1 MRMLELAGDDRL
13 PALGLGTWKSAPGEV
28 GTAVREAIRIGYR
41 HIDCA
46 PIYGN
51 EAEIGGAIAD
61 AIAAGDVTRDELW
74 ITSKL
79 WCDRHAEK
87 DVVPALQQT
96 LNDLRLERLDL
107 FLVHWPVAL
116 KKGKQ
121 MADRAKDFIPLD
133 KLPISKTWKGME
145 AAQAGGLT
153 RRIGVSNFS
162 SKKLKDLCAVAA
174 IKPAMNQVELHPY
187 LAQVDLLS
195 TCRELG
201 VAVTAYS
208 PLGSQDRPPVLR
220 AEGERNLLLDP
231 LVTGIA
237 EGIGATPAQVLI
249 AWALQR
255 GAAVIPKSVNPGRLA
270 ENFAAAQV
278 ELSPVDRQRLGSLDA
293 GRRYVTGEFW
303 TTSGSPY
310 TLANL
315 WDE

>member
-1 MRMLELAGDDRL
+1 MRTIQLTGGDRL

-28 GTAVREAIRIGYR
+28 AAAIREALRIGYR

-51 EAEIGGAIAD
+51 EHEIGGALAD

-79 WCDRHAEK
+79 WNDRHERK
-87 DVVPALQQT
+87 HVVPALKET
-96 LNDLRLERLDL
+96 LAALRLDRLDL

-121 MADRAKDFIPLD
+121 MADRAKDYVPLD
-133 KLPISKTWKGME
+133 KLPLTETWRGME
-145 AAQAGGLT
+145 AAQAAGLT
-153 RRIGVSNFS
+153 RHIGVSNFS
-162 SKKLKDLCAVAA
+162 AKKLRALCTAA
-174 IKPAMNQVELHPY
+174 DARPAMNQVELHPY
-187 LAQVDLLS
+187 LAQVDLLG

-208 PLGSQDRPPVLR
+208 PLGSQDRPEVLR
-220 AEGERNLLLDP
+220 AKGERNLLRDS
-231 LVTGIA
+231 LVVEIA
-237 EGIGATPAQVLI
+237 EGLGATPAQVLI

-255 GAAVIPKSVNPGRLA
+255 GTAVIPKSVDPGRLA
-270 ENFAAAQV
+270 ENFAAA
-278 ELSPVDRQRLGSLDA
+278 ELELAPVDMQRLDSLDA

-303 TTSGSPY
+303 TTGGSPY

>member
-1 MRMLELAGDDRL
+1 MRNIQLSGGDTL

-28 GTAVREAIRIGYR
+28 GAAVREALRIGYR

-51 EAEIGGAIAD
+51 EHEIGPAIAD
-61 AIAAGDVTRDELW
+61 AVAAGEVTRDELW

-79 WCDRHAEK
+79 WNDRHERK
-87 DVVPALQQT
+87 HVVPALKDT
-96 LNDLRLERLDL
+96 LSALRLDRLDL

-116 KKGKQ
+116 KKGRS
-121 MADRAKDFIPLD
+121 ATGNAKDYISLA
-133 KLPISKTWKGME
+133 KLPLTETWQGME
-145 AAQAGGLT
+145 AAQAAGLT
-153 RRIGVSNFS
+153 RHIGVSNFS
-162 SKKLKDLCAVAA
+162 AKKLRELCAVARVR
-174 IKPAMNQVELHPY
+174 PAMNQVELHPY
-187 LAQVDLLS
+187 LAQVDLLG

-208 PLGSQDRPPVLR
+208 PLGSQDRPAGMR
-220 AEGERNLLLDP
+220 AADERNLLVDP
-231 LVTGIA
+231 LVVEVARGV
-237 EGIGATPAQVLI
+237 GATPAQVLI

-255 GAAVIPKSVNPGRLA
+255 GTAVIPKSVNPKRLA
-270 ENFAAAQV
+270 ENFAAAD
-278 ELSPVDRQRLGSLDA
+278 LTLAPADMQRLESLDV

-303 TTSGSPY
+303 TTGASPY

>member
-1 MRMLELAGDDRL
+1 MRMIQLKGGGQL

-28 GTAVREAIRIGYR
+28 ATAVREALRVGYR

-51 EAEIGGAIAD
+51 EAEIGGALAD

-96 LNDLRLERLDL
+96 LKDLRLERLDL

-121 MADRAKDFIPLD
+121 MAERAKDFIALD
-133 KLPISKTWKGME
+133 RLPIAKTWKGME
-145 AAQAGGLT
+145 AAHAAGHA
-153 RRIGVSNFS
+153 RHIGVSNFS
-162 SKKLKDLCAVAA
+162 AKKLRELCSVASVQ
-174 IKPAMNQVELHPY
+174 PAMNQVELHPY
-187 LAQVDLLS
+187 LAQVDLLG

-231 LVTGIA
+231 LVTEIA
-237 EGIGATPAQVLI
+237 ESLGVTPAQVLI

-255 GAAVIPKSVNPGRLA
+255 GTAVIPKSVNPARLE
-270 ENFAAAQV
+270 ENFAAAKV
-278 ELSPVDRQRLGSLDA
+278 ELGPIDMQRLGSLDA

-303 TTSGSPY
+303 TTPGSPY

>member
-1 MRMLELAGDDRL
+1 MRSIQLAGGDRL

-28 GTAVREAIRIGYR
+28 AAAIREALRIGYR

-51 EAEIGGAIAD
+51 EREIGVALAD
-61 AIAAGDVTRDELW
+61 AIAAGEVQRDELW

-79 WCDRHAEK
+79 WNDRHERK
-87 DVVPALQQT
+87 HVVPALKET
-96 LNDLRLERLDL
+96 LAALRLDRLDL

-121 MADRAKDFIPLD
+121 MADRAKDYVPLD
-133 KLPISKTWKGME
+133 KLPLSETWRGME
-145 AAQAGGLT
+145 AAQAEGLT
-153 RRIGVSNFS
+153 RHIGVSNFS
-162 SKKLKDLCAVAA
+162 AKKLRELCSAA
-174 IKPAMNQVELHPY
+174 QVKPAMNQVELHPY
-187 LAQVDLLS
+187 LAQVDLLG

-208 PLGSQDRPPVLR
+208 PLGSQDRPEVLR
-220 AEGERNLLLDP
+220 AKGERNLLQDP
-231 LVTGIA
+231 LVVEIA
-237 EGIGATPAQVLI
+237 QGLNATPAQVLI

-255 GAAVIPKSVNPGRLA
+255 GTAVIPKSVNPARLA
-270 ENFAAAQV
+270 ENFAAA
-278 ELSPVDRQRLGSLDA
+278 ELKLSPVDMQRLGSLDA

-303 TTSGSPY
+303 TAGGSPY

>member
-1 MRMLELAGDDRL
+1 MRTIQLEGGGQL

-28 GTAVREAIRIGYR
+28 ATAVREAIRVGYR

-51 EAEIGGAIAD
+51 EAEIGGALAD

-96 LNDLRLERLDL
+96 LKDLRLERLDL

-121 MADRAKDFIPLD
+121 MADRPKDFIALD
-133 KLPISKTWKGME
+133 KLPIAKTWKGME
-145 AAQAGGLT
+145 AAHAAGHA
-153 RRIGVSNFS
+153 RHIGVSNFS
-162 SKKLKDLCAVAA
+162 AKKLRELCSVASV
-174 IKPAMNQVELHPY
+174 KPAMNQVELHPY
-187 LAQVDLLS
+187 LAQVDLLG

-220 AEGERNLLLDP
+220 AEGERNLLVDP

-237 EGIGATPAQVLI
+237 ESLGVTPAQVLL

-255 GAAVIPKSVNPGRLA
+255 GTAVIPKSVNPARLA
-270 ENFAAAQV
+270 ENFAAAKV
-278 ELSPVDRQRLGSLDA
+278 ELGPTDMQRLGALDA
-293 GRRYVTGEFW
+293 GRRYVTGAFW